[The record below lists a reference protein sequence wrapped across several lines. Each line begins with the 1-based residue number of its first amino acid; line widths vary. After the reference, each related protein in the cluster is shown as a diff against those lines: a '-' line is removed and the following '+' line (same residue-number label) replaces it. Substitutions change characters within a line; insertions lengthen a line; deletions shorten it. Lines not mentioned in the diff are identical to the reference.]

1 MELETQEA
9 ANELPIA
16 CTLSERD
23 LAIRREKM
31 NAELF
36 QNVERV
42 EELPD
47 GYAYRVPGNEASL
60 NALVDFITAERRC
73 CSFFTFELVFE
84 PAEGPI
90 WLRLRGSDAI
100 KAFVRETFTTPIA
113 ANDAART

>member
-1 MELETQEA
+1 MERQNQDVA
-9 ANELPIA
+9 DDRPIA

-23 LAIRREKM
+23 LAVRRELV

-36 QNVERV
+36 QNGERV

-47 GYAYRVPGNEASL
+47 GYAYRFPGTEASL
-60 NALVDFITAERRC
+60 DALLDFIAAERRC

-90 WLRLRGSDAI
+90 WLRLRGSAAI
-100 KAFVRETFTTPIA
+100 KAFVRETFTAPLA
-113 ANDAART
+113 ASDAART